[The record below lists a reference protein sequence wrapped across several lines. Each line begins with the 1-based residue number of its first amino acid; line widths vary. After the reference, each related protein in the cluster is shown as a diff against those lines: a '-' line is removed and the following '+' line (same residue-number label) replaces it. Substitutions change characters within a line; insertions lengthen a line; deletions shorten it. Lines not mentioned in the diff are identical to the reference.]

1 MRLLCLRWVCGAWLV
16 GWTMSAHTPGPWTA
30 HQYGVRDAGGYIC
43 ALKWPSLY
51 TGQDERY
58 WRETAER
65 QADARLIAA
74 APDLYEFAK
83 AYVHWIEIG
92 ATPEKHLYDM
102 AKAAL
107 AKTRQS

>member
-1 MRLLCLRWVCGAWLV
+1 M
-16 GWTMSAHTPGPWTA
+16 
-30 HQYGVRDAGGYIC
+30 RDAGGYIC

-74 APDLYEFAK
+74 APELLAAAQLALRNLHRNLASEEACGSPFMGDDDHEA
-83 AYVHWIEIG
+83 I
-92 ATPEKHLYDM
+92 
-102 AKAAL
+102 AAL
-107 AKTRQS
+107 TAAIAKTAQP

>member
-1 MRLLCLRWVCGAWLV
+1 MGK
-16 GWTMSAHTPGPWTA
+16 HTPGPWTA

-74 APDLYEFAK
+74 APDLLEAIEDRAMHAAIDAGLGVSEWMAFLTDKEAAAIAK
-83 AYVHWIEIG
+83 ATGES
-92 ATPEKHLYDM
+92 
-102 AKAAL
+102 
-107 AKTRQS
+107 Q